1 MSAWRLGAV
10 VLGVVLSL
18 VNGLAVVHGP
28 LDVLGGVLVAL
39 AILLPQGARRRRPGN
54 ARAAVLVS
62 ERACSR
68 RPPRTSSTTP
78 SGPISSCAG
87 CSAAQKEA
95 LQETIGLAVEIAREG
110 REGRKIGTLFVVG
123 DTDEVLARSRPLILD
138 PLAGHAPE
146 LLDVRRPDFRE
157 TVKELAQLDGAFVVD
172 SDGTFVSAGRFVEV
186 DVHATDFIPGLGT
199 RHAAAASITRM
210 TRAFAVVVSQ
220 SSIVRVF
227 AGGELRAEVLP
238 ELFLLARERAFR
250 GASEVRQMPE
260 YGLTLALAGDGAAPA
275 A

>member
-1 MSAWRLGAV
+1 MLSPNATDTMRTAFGAIV
-10 VLGVVLSL
+10 TC
-18 VNGLAVVHGP
+18 
-28 LDVLGGVLVAL
+28 
-39 AILLPQGARRRRPGN
+39 AR
-54 ARAAVLVS
+54 
-62 ERACSR
+62 C
-68 RPPRTSSTTP
+68 TP
-78 SGPISSCAG
+78 
-87 CSAAQKEA
+87 AQREA
-95 LQETIGLAVEIAREG
+95 LQETVALAVEIAREG

-123 DTDEVLARSRPLILD
+123 DVDEVLAHSRPLILD
-138 PLAGHAPE
+138 PLAGHPAE

-172 SDGTFVSAGRFVEV
+172 GEGIFVSAGRYV
-186 DVHATDFIPGLGT
+186 DVDLSATDFIPGLGT
-199 RHAAAASITRM
+199 RHAAAASITRA
-210 TRAFAVVVSQ
+210 TKALAVVVSQ

-250 GASEVRQMPE
+250 GAAEVRQLPE